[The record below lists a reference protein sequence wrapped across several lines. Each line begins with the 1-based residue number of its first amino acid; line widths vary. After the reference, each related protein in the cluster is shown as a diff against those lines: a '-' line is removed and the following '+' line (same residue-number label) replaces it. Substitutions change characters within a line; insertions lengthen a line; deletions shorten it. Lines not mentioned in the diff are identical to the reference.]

1 MTAYDA
7 LKTQLTATP
16 KTWLITGVAGFI
28 GSHLLE
34 TLLKLNQRVVGL
46 DNFATGFQ
54 HNLDQIRK
62 TVDGAQWAQFKFIRG
77 DICSMEDCNSAF
89 TAFSNSVDYVLHQ
102 AALGSIPRSLADP
115 LATHAT
121 NITGFTN
128 MLVAAQAHHAQR
140 FVFASSSSV
149 YGDHPAL
156 PKCEDA
162 TGKPLS
168 PYALSK
174 SVNEQYAE
182 VFARC
187 YDLPF
192 VGLRYFNVFGPR
204 QNPDGAY
211 AAVIPKWINAMIQN
225 QAVHVNGDGSTS
237 RDFCYVANA
246 VQANLLAATSTQS
259 AACNQI
265 YNIAVGERTD
275 LNQLHQLLLGSI
287 RSVLPD
293 LKLIAPIYQNERK
306 GDVKHSLANISKA
319 KQSLGYNPAIP
330 VKAGLEITCESYL
343 KSALYP

>member
-54 HNLDQIRK
+54 HNLDEVQK
-62 TVDGAQWAQFKFIRG
+62 TVDEAQWAQFKFVRG
-77 DICSMEDCNSAF
+77 DICSMEDCSSAF

-128 MLVAAQAHHAQR
+128 MLVAAHAHHAQR

-211 AAVIPKWINAMIQN
+211 AAVIPKWIHAMIQN
-225 QAVHVNGDGSTS
+225 KAVHVNGDGSTS

-246 VQANLLAATSTQS
+246 VQANLLAATSTQPG
-259 AACNQI
+259 ACNQI
-265 YNIAVGERTD
+265 YNVAVGQRTT
-275 LNQLHQLLLGSI
+275 LNELHELLNSTI
-287 RSVLPD
+287 HSALPD
-293 LKLIAPIYQNERK
+293 LRTPAPIYQSERQ
-306 GDVKHSLANISKA
+306 GDIKHSLANVGKA
-319 KQSLGYNPAIP
+319 KEFLGYEPGIFVNE
-330 VKAGLEITCESYL
+330 GLARVC
-343 KSALYP
+343 KWFMRDNAL